1 MGQSPAAIC
10 QNPVE
15 ERLKPSK
22 GEIKSGRG
30 WTLMKKKKAGRTQ
43 DEREESSLS

>member
-30 WTLMKKKKAGRTQ
+30 WTLMKKKKPVGR
-43 DEREESSLS
+43 RMKGKKAA